1 MMLLEGTPGCSPGT
15 GGPRLSPPSGGH
27 APPRGTRGARVAGRT
42 RVGGAHRDP
51 PPQASTRLL
60 IMLVRK
66 PPEVKESTNRKM
78 RRKSTT
84 WKILDR
90 KTAMSPMENTQ
101 DGGKDR

>member
-1 MMLLEGTPGCSPGT
+1 MPPP
-15 GGPRLSPPSGGH
+15 GGPEGPGWLGEPGWEVH
-27 APPRGTRGARVAGRT
+27 TET
-42 RVGGAHRDP
+42 P

-66 PPEVKESTNRKM
+66 PPEVKESTNRKI